1 MGTQKISIVIPA
13 YNAGMVLKKCIES
26 LILQSYSNIE
36 ILIIDD
42 GSKDNTL
49 HIANTFA
56 NSDSRIKVFTKKNSG
71 VSDTRNLGLEKVTGD
86 YISFIDADDY
96 VEKDFFDNFLKSK
109 KNMDLYS
116 SGYKK
121 KNGNL
126 INDLEIPTT
135 EYVSRREMTNSILK
149 DAAVYSFPWNKLYK
163 TDIIKKNNIRFRTN
177 IHYGEDLVFLFD
189 FLKYANSF
197 IKVKGAEYIYV
208 QHGTSVS
215 NKAILNEKQLRIRLN
230 DIEAMKESLD
240 LIPNNYIDEKNF
252 LIKRIILEG
261 SSYYRISKKM
271 VVSYETSKYINKNI
285 SEFMPLYKRIN
296 NITLKEKFKVFLNL
310 NFPKIINIIKK

>member
-13 YNAGMVLKKCIES
+13 YNAEMVLNKCIES

-49 HIANTFA
+49 QIANTFA
-56 NSDSRIKVFTKKNSG
+56 KADSRIKVFTKKNSG

-86 YISFIDADDY
+86 YVSFIDADDY
-96 VEKDFFDNFLKSK
+96 VEKNFFDNFLKSK
-109 KNMDLYS
+109 KNMDLYA

-135 EYVSRREMTNSILK
+135 EYVSRQEMTNSILK

-163 TDIIKKNNIRFRTN
+163 TEIIKKNNIRFRTN
-177 IHYGEDLVFLFD
+177 IRYGEDLVFLFD
-189 FLKYANSF
+189 FLKYANSL

-240 LIPNNYIDEKNF
+240 LLPNNYMDEKNF

-271 VVSYETSKYINKNI
+271 VVSCETSNYISKNI
-285 SEFMPLYKRIN
+285 IDFMPMYKRIN

-310 NFPKIINIIKK
+310 NFPKIVNLFKK